1 MDFLSNPSRLVVDPH
16 LGAGIMSTNLMH
28 RAVGAFADRDA
39 VEIAIHRLR
48 DADFNMGNVS
58 VAVKNEENTP
68 DKIDGVGVT
77 DTLGDHSKEGAAT
90 GATTGVAVGGLAG
103 LLVGIGAV
111 AIPGLGPVML
121 AGALGTAAATAVAGG
136 AIGAATGGLAGTLIG
151 LGIPEGPAERYSE
164 VVREGGYLVM
174 VDGSE
179 EEIQR
184 AHAILST
191 TSIQDLAVYSGSSP
205 TFVER
210 ARNFDGETIDQNRIP

>member
-1 MDFLSNPSRLVVDPH
+1 
-16 LGAGIMSTNLMH
+16 MSTNLMH

-48 DADFNMGNVS
+48 DADYNMGNVS
-58 VAVKNEENTP
+58 IAVKHEENQP

-77 DTLGDHSKEGAAT
+77 DTLGDRSKEGAAT
-90 GATTGVAVGGLAG
+90 GATTGAAVGGLAG
-103 LLVGIGAV
+103 LLIGIGAI

-121 AGALGTAAATAVAGG
+121 AGALGTAAATTAAGG

-179 EEIQR
+179 EEIAK

-191 TSIQDLAVYSGSSP
+191 TSIQDLAVYSNSSP
-205 TFVER
+205 TL
-210 ARNFDGETIDQNRIP
+210 AGQSKNFDGKTIEQNRIP